1 MTPYEWAPILASPPV
16 PRALAIDRIVREVC
30 NTLPIGKEINSN
42 QLIERLYPVVTG
54 EIEEVR
60 ARTKINTALMK
71 HREGI
76 PDIAADCRHR
86 GPVRRNHFSGKLI
99 HPWVWHRSTRI

>member
-1 MTPYEWAPILASPPV
+1 MTPEQWAPILAGPLI

-30 NTLPIGKEINSN
+30 NTLPIGKEISST
-42 QLIERLYPVVTG
+42 QLLEQLYPAVTG

-60 ARTKINTALMK
+60 ARAKLSRLLMV
-71 HREGI
+71 HRAGI
-76 PDIAADCRHR
+76 PDLAADCRHR